1 MSWVTDGGAKDGD
14 GVTGSITFNGLKSDT
29 SYDVVKRAADLAV
42 TESRITEMRTKSTNP
57 SPSLVPNP
65 SSTPKVTPSAAPS
78 VTTGGTSGTQTTGQK
93 PGETPKKT
101 LPPEDQTIGKG
112 TVELKI
118 PTIVMKKIM
127 APKMKFHIKLLNKKR
142 SKGKMQ
148 LQ

>member
-1 MSWVTDGGAKDGD
+1 M
-14 GVTGSITFNGLKSDT
+14 TGSITFNGLKSDT

-57 SPSLVPNP
+57 LPSLVPNP
-65 SSTPKVTPSAAPS
+65 GSTPSAAPS
-78 VTTGGTSGTQTTGQK
+78 VTTGGTGGTQTTGQK
-93 PGETPKKT
+93 PGETPKTT

-127 APKMKFHIKLLNKKR
+127 APKMKFRIKL
-142 SKGKMQ
+142 
-148 LQ
+148 

>member
-1 MSWVTDGGAKDGD
+1 M
-14 GVTGSITFNGLKSDT
+14 TGSITFNGLKSDT

-78 VTTGGTSGTQTTGQK
+78 VTTGGTSGTQTTGHAK
-93 PGETPKKT
+93 ENIAAGRSDDWKRHCGIKNSDNCYEENYGA
-101 LPPEDQTIGKG
+101 EDEILHQAF
-112 TVELKI
+112 ES
-118 PTIVMKKIM
+118 
-127 APKMKFHIKLLNKKR
+127 KR